1 MIRILEMTT
10 GSEHGADLLLL
21 SEEGTGGVM
30 KLKIRRK
37 DLRPRVLKTQRD
49 VLCDVM
55 LAAGT
60 CETWL
65 TLVEL
70 GG

>member
-1 MIRILEMTT
+1 M
-10 GSEHGADLLLL
+10 LLL

>member
-1 MIRILEMTT
+1 
-10 GSEHGADLLLL
+10 
-21 SEEGTGGVM
+21 M
-30 KLKIRRK
+30 KLKTRRK
-37 DLRPRVLKTQRD
+37 DPRPRILKRQRD

-55 LAAGT
+55 LAAGM

-70 GG
+70 GRLTHTERRVSRRNCGT